1 MASKNEVRL
10 ARFVE
15 LNDQIKILNKELNTL
30 KEEIREQGTHSTQNY
45 SAIVEFVNRSQV
57 DVDAVKTILG
67 DNTPMKDSSYQTVK
81 VSKKTLV

>member
-15 LNDQIKILNKELNTL
+15 LNDQIKVLTKELNTL